1 MLHLHKKGFPAL
13 STASTVLWGILAISS
28 FWTEPFQESHTGPD
42 KPRVLILTDIT
53 SLQAG
58 TGEPDD
64 GQSLIRLM
72 LYTNEL
78 QIDGL
83 IASSNLGHG
92 QRVQP
97 DLIRRVIETYGKV
110 QPTLLQH
117 DRSYPPAARL
127 LGLVKSGQPLAG
139 PNVPVT
145 TSVGAGLDTEASDWL
160 IRVVDRPDPRPVWVC
175 AWGGTADLAQALW
188 KVQQTR
194 SEEAVKAFI
203 GKLRIHAIADQD
215 ATGPW
220 IRQQFPTLFYILNRH
235 NFRGMYRGGNTRLAD
250 SGWVATHIQQSGSLL
265 GALYPNY
272 AGGDIWSSRIGR
284 VKGIK
289 EGDSPSFLSL
299 IPNGLNRP
307 EQPELGGWGG
317 LFKKSDEGY
326 YQDQIDSTAG
336 YATDPTP
343 YMASVY
349 RWRPAWQADFQARLQ
364 WCTRTYR
371 QANHHPLVRIDGD
384 AALQPLTR
392 VVSPGSDVQFDAGNS
407 TDPDGQSLR
416 FNWQIYPGSLPKGFV
431 LTGDQTPRLRCRI
444 AKGVQNQS
452 ISLLLTVTDTG
463 QPALSRYRRIVLH
476 VR

>member
-13 STASTVLWGILAISS
+13 ITGSTVLGGILAISG
-28 FWTEPFQESHTGPD
+28 FWTEPLQESRTSPD

-53 SLQAG
+53 SLQVG
-58 TGEPDD
+58 IGEPDD

-78 QIDGL
+78 QIEGL

-97 DLIRRVIETYGKV
+97 DLVRQVIETYGKI

-127 LGLVKSGQPLAG
+127 LGLVKTGQPLAG

-145 TSVGAGLDTEASDWL
+145 TSVGAGLDTEASEWL

-194 SEEAVKAFI
+194 SDDSVKVFI
-203 GKLRIHAIADQD
+203 RKLRVHAIGDQD
-215 ATGPW
+215 LTGPW
-220 IRQQFPTLFYILNRH
+220 IRQQFPGLFYILNRH
-235 NFRGMYRGGNTRLAD
+235 NFRGIYRGGDTRLGD
-250 SGWVATHIQQSGSLL
+250 SSWVENHIRLKDNPL
-265 GALYPNY
+265 GRLYPNY
-272 AGGDIWSSRIGR
+272 VGGDIWAKQLGR
-284 VKGIK
+284 VKGMK
-289 EGDSPSFLSL
+289 EGDTSSFLNL
-299 IPNGLNRP
+299 IINGINNP
-307 EQPELGGWGG
+307 EHPEWGGWGG

-326 YQDQIDSTAG
+326 YEDQIDSTAG
-336 YATDPTP
+336 YATDQTP
-343 YMASVY
+343 YMAAVY
-349 RWRPAWQADFQARLQ
+349 RWRPAWQADFEARLQ

-371 QANHHPLVRIDGD
+371 QTNHHPRVRIDRD
-384 AALQPLTR
+384 SAHQPLTR
-392 VVSPGSDVQFDAGNS
+392 VVSPGSEVQFDAYNS

-416 FNWQIYPGSLPKGFV
+416 FNWQIYPGTLPKGFV
-431 LTGDQTPRLRCRI
+431 LAGNQTPRLRCRI
-444 AKGVQNQS
+444 AKEVRNQS